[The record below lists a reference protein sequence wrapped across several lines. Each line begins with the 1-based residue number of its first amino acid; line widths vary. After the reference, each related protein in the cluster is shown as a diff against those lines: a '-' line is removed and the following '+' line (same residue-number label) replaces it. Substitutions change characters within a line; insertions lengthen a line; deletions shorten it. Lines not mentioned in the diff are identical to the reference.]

1 MEYEFIHDAIT
12 GEAIARF
19 SLEHEV
25 IGPWL
30 EVEVGH
36 NSDKLAQ
43 LLTAIDNVEHGKQA
57 EVVVIGREYTVV
69 ISKDDV
75 EIQTN
80 MSLDGEEI
88 LPESLT
94 SEHIDFDQS
103 DSAGCGIDDFRVLLL
118 SWAKF
123 VTH

>member
-12 GEAIARF
+12 GEARARF
-19 SLEHEV
+19 SLDHEV

-43 LLTAIDNVEHGKQA
+43 LLTAIDSVEHGKQA
-57 EVVVIGREYTVV
+57 EVVVIGREYTVA
-69 ISKDDV
+69 ISQGDV

-80 MSLDGEEI
+80 MSLDGEEV

-94 SEHIDFDQS
+94 SDNIDFDQS
-103 DSAGCGIDDFRVLLL
+103 DSAGCGIEDFRILLL

>member
-12 GEAIARF
+12 GAARARF
-19 SLEHEV
+19 SFEHEV

-43 LLTAIDNVEHGKQA
+43 LLTAIDSVEHGKQA
-57 EVVVIGREYTVV
+57 EVVVVGREYTVA
-69 ISKDDV
+69 ISQGDV

-80 MSLDGEEI
+80 MSLDGEEV

-94 SEHIDFDQS
+94 SDNIDFDQS
-103 DSAGCGIDDFRVLLL
+103 DSAGCGIEDFRVLLL